1 MSGSLGMYSIGL
13 ARADITPPV
22 GIMLAGFAS
31 RKDPSDSVY
40 DRLQAVAV
48 AIDDDLTP
56 LLIVGADLL
65 GFYELTPRIRAGI
78 ANATGIPDAQIVLNG
93 SHTHCGPCLREMD
106 LFRHG
111 TLDVD
116 YLNQLVDKVVDIAR
130 QAWED
135 RSPGIL
141 RFGAGSC
148 ALGTCRRKPAPDA
161 PGQVQRAMQ
170 PYYEGAHDHDV
181 PVLAIESP
189 DGILRG
195 IVYSYACHPTSRGG
209 TSIGGGY
216 PGLAHDYIEQ
226 QRPGVIPCF
235 LQGCGGDQ
243 KPRPPETESGQFG
256 QRTIEQVRE
265 LGEELGEA
273 VCDVIARDDF
283 EPVCGPVQ
291 VTQTML
297 DLQTEPLDMEWVRR
311 SLDDKRGYVREWA
324 QHNLALAEETALLIT
339 SVVPFEMQTLSFGTS
354 LVVVTL
360 AAEATVEHSLR
371 LKRELSSHFD
381 HILVLG
387 YSNDIVGYIPVKRQI
402 PEGGYEVID
411 SNQYLKR
418 TGPFAEDTEERIHR
432 AVHAACS
439 VQPETRSVTDD

>member
-1 MSGSLGMYSIGL
+1 MSDSQGMYSIGL

-22 GIMLAGFAS
+22 GIMLAGFAA

-48 AIDDDLTP
+48 AIDDDHTP

-78 ANATGIPDAQIVLNG
+78 TNATGIPGARIVLNG
-93 SHTHCGPCLREMD
+93 SHTHCGPCLRKAD
-106 LFRHG
+106 LARHG

-116 YLNQLVDKVVDIAR
+116 YLTQLVDKVVDIAC
-130 QAWED
+130 QAWKE

-148 ALGTCRRKPAPDA
+148 TLGTCRRKPDPDA
-161 PGQVQRAMQ
+161 PGRVQRAMQ

-181 PVLAIESP
+181 PVLTVESP
-189 DGILRG
+189 AGILRG

-226 QRPGVIPCF
+226 QHPGVIPCF

-265 LGEELGEA
+265 IGKELGGA
-273 VCDVIARDDF
+273 VCDVIARDGL
-283 EPVCGPVQ
+283 EPVCGPVR

-297 DLQTEPLDMEWVRR
+297 DLETEPLDVEWVRR
-311 SLDDKRGYVREWA
+311 NLDDKRDYVREWA
-324 QHNLALAEETALLIT
+324 QHNLALAEETALPIT
-339 SVVPFEMQTLSFGTS
+339 SIVPFEMQTLAFGTS

-360 AAEATVEHSLR
+360 AAEATAEHGLQ
-371 LKRELSSHFD
+371 LKRELEPHFD
-381 HILVLG
+381 HVLVLG
-387 YSNDIVGYIPVKRQI
+387 YSNDIVGYVPVKRQI
-402 PEGGYEVID
+402 SEGGYEVLD
-411 SNQYLKR
+411 SNQYWKR
-418 TGPFAEDTEERIHR
+418 TGPFAEDTEERIHS
-432 AVHAACS
+432 AVHAALA
-439 VQPETRSVTDD
+439 TL